1 MQWIAYSLAASL
13 ALVADA
19 AVAENNE
26 GFYFGAGRGD
36 YSADIDNIDS
46 IGDVDLDFDGSAT
59 KLFGGWRANR
69 FVALQVD
76 YSDFADATT
85 PFGPGNARQSTSGLA
100 PTIVGTLP
108 LGPVELFAKGGII
121 FYDVKL
127 STVSGDLLDSTGH
140 DPVYGVGIGLTVFE
154 RIALRAEYERIDISE
169 YEKPDAVWLT
179 AAWRF

>member
-1 MQWIAYSLAASL
+1 
-13 ALVADA
+13 
-19 AVAENNE
+19 
-26 GFYFGAGRGD
+26 
-36 YSADIDNIDS
+36 
-46 IGDVDLDFDGSAT
+46 
-59 KLFGGWRANR
+59 
-69 FVALQVD
+69 
-76 YSDFADATT
+76 
-85 PFGPGNARQSTSGLA
+85 
-100 PTIVGTLP
+100 VGTLP

-127 STVSGDLLDSTGH
+127 STVSGDLIDSTGH